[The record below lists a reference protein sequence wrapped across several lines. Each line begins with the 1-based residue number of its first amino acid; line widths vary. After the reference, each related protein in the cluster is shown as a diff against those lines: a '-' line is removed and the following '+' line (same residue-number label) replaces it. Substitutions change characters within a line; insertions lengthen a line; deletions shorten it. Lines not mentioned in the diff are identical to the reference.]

1 MTFNFCL
8 NLFLAEKRE
17 TQHAKNQEQ
26 KNLYSWFL
34 KPLFYPSPFSK
45 MLNGSKIY
53 PPKHYSDSFN
63 FEIGINRLSNGSDLW
78 IVRTPLT
85 TATQLSGTSVKITH
99 WRQCGHYSQPLP
111 LRLSSHRLRY
121 IHYLRWRGLPV
132 SDYPAMYSIRSS
144 PVENH
149 AIFTD
154 NRPLR
159 NKNSK

>member
-1 MTFNFCL
+1 
-8 NLFLAEKRE
+8 
-17 TQHAKNQEQ
+17 
-26 KNLYSWFL
+26 
-34 KPLFYPSPFSK
+34 

-85 TATQLSGTSVKITH
+85 TATQLSGTGANADIIPNLYPSDYLHTGSDIYIISDDGGSRSLTI
-99 WRQCGHYSQPLP
+99 RQC
-111 LRLSSHRLRY
+111 
-121 IHYLRWRGLPV
+121 
-132 SDYPAMYSIRSS
+132 IRSDRHLLK
-144 PVENH
+144 NH

>member
-1 MTFNFCL
+1 
-8 NLFLAEKRE
+8 
-17 TQHAKNQEQ
+17 
-26 KNLYSWFL
+26 
-34 KPLFYPSPFSK
+34 

-78 IVRTPLT
+78 IVRINDSHTVVRHIRKNYGIGANADIIPNLYPSDYLHTGSDIYIISDDGGSRSLT
-85 TATQLSGTSVKITH
+85 I
-99 WRQCGHYSQPLP
+99 RQC
-111 LRLSSHRLRY
+111 
-121 IHYLRWRGLPV
+121 
-132 SDYPAMYSIRSS
+132 IRSDRHLLK
-144 PVENH
+144 NH